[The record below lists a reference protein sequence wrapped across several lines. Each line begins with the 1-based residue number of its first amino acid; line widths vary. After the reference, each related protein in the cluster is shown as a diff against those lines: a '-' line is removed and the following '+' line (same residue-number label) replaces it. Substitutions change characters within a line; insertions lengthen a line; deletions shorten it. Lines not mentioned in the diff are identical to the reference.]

1 MGWYYDLTGRDTTS
15 TTGVAATERIILSL
29 QANDGVLTWAGTIM
43 NSDPCSITGTAR
55 LYSVQYGTG
64 QSVFYK
70 IVDGLR
76 SQTEWLNI
84 DAGLADTTLLR
95 VGSSIRVLGTD
106 VKGASKIYGSTI
118 AESGEPR
125 VVNWRII
132 RE

>member
-1 MGWYYDLTGRDTTS
+1 ML
-15 TTGVAATERIILSL
+15 
-29 QANDGVLTWAGTIM
+29 
-43 NSDPCSITGTAR
+43 
-55 LYSVQYGTG
+55 
-64 QSVFYK
+64 F
-70 IVDGLR
+70 R
-76 SQTEWLNI
+76 SLNI